1 MSNCCHCSPTTFWR
15 EEVEEIREYFKTQV
29 SKCWASFLSFWQQC
43 VPRDH
48 YRLYY
53 LQPYNIKGR
62 GQPAQGDVG
71 AVGEDGEEN
80 WVVCWGGRGG
90 GGGQLLGGG
99 RLGGGGD
106 G

>member
-1 MSNCCHCSPTTFWR
+1 MNKICQIVAIAVQQLSGERRLRRSGNTSRPRC
-15 EEVEEIREYFKTQV
+15 QN
-29 SKCWASFLSFWQQC
+29 ASFLSFWQQC

-99 RLGGGGD
+99 GD